1 MQEPCLKF
9 CPSPKFAR
17 LESLIASGDALA
29 TLADASKVSELFGS
43 AVAAILKSERLC
55 SIQQMAAVLEWVVQQ
70 ASECSKSVL
79 ANPPKLL
86 PTLRSVESDN
96 SSSHVA
102 ISTSFCC
109 QLLCGMFLDCFGE
122 GARPDAGK
130 WPSTYF
136 KAILSSSP
144 GHSAFSTTLCIMQYF
159 VSVHASLS
167 GSQPLSSDTSFLV
180 LHRCAL
186 APSSSLRR
194 ADAWTKMQT
203 PLCPIVISRG
213 SLDPKICEGHVVVDF
228 ANKVI
233 GGGVLEGG
241 NVQEEIIFSKHPEA
255 IVSCLLC
262 EQMYKTESIMI
273 YGARCFSE
281 TEGYGGSFAFVRAA
295 HPPAPSVTLTVLGHS
310 VAASAGELSIKYAAF
325 VLCRCCRLD
334 SLRRWLFVFKIVTF
348 CSAGY

>member
-1 MQEPCLKF
+1 MPSRHLQTPQKF
-9 CPSPKFAR
+9 RHSLVPLSPPSFSLNVFAVYSKWRQYWNGLHNR
-17 LESLIASGDALA
+17 LPN
-29 TLADASKVSELFGS
+29 
-43 AVAAILKSERLC
+43 AARVCRPI
-55 SIQQMAAVLEWVVQQ
+55 
-70 ASECSKSVL
+70 
-79 ANPPKLL
+79 
-86 PTLRSVESDN
+86 RSN
-96 SSSHVA
+96 SSPPFALSNQTTARRTSPLVHLFAASCCAVCSWTASVRGLAPTQACAPLLSHYRYPL
-102 ISTSFCC
+102 THF
-109 QLLCGMFLDCFGE
+109 E
-122 GARPDAGK
+122 GK

-136 KAILSSSP
+136 DAILSSSP
-144 GHSAFSTTLCIMQYF
+144 GQSAFSTALCIMQYF
-159 VSVHASLS
+159 VSVHSSLS
-167 GSQPLSSDTSFLV
+167 ASQPLSSDASFVV

-203 PLCPIVISRG
+203 PLCPITISRG
-213 SLDPKICEGHVVVDF
+213 SLDPKICDGHVVVDF

-295 HPPAPSVTLTVLGHS
+295 HPPAPSATLTVLGYS
-310 VAASAGELSIKYAAF
+310 VAASAGDLPIKCTAC
-325 VLCRCCRLD
+325 VLCRCCRLN
-334 SLRRWLFVFKIVTF
+334 SLRLRFVAFKNVTN